1 MASLRVIR
9 NSVSESNQIR
19 TRTARFANKNF
30 VPALLASWVS
40 NSGRNFRGTCVP
52 AAPAGSLALALGSAR
67 EDLQEVQGM
76 DSSMI
81 TGLALFLFVAGV
93 LIYTV
98 ILYNGLVRLRNEN
111 DRAWANIDVLLKQR
125 HDEIPNL
132 VETVK
137 GYMQHE
143 QQTLLAVTQARTAS
157 INAASIGQ
165 KALADLTM
173 ASALHG
179 LFAVAENY
187 PQLKANQNF
196 LKLQN
201 RISELEERI
210 ADRREFF
217 NDDINHYNT
226 RIGQIPDVFVA
237 SFMILKPRQMF
248 QVSDEDRKQLEVKF
262 QGQGATGP

>member
-1 MASLRVIR
+1 
-9 NSVSESNQIR
+9 
-19 TRTARFANKNF
+19 
-30 VPALLASWVS
+30 
-40 NSGRNFRGTCVP
+40 
-52 AAPAGSLALALGSAR
+52 
-67 EDLQEVQGM
+67 M
-76 DSSMI
+76 DSSII
-81 TGLALFLFVAGV
+81 TGLAFFLFLAGA

-143 QQTLLAVTQARTAS
+143 QQTLLAVTQARAVS

-165 KALADLTM
+165 KAVADLSM
-173 ASALHG
+173 ASALRG

-217 NDDINHYNT
+217 NDDVNSYNT
-226 RIGQIPDVFVA
+226 RIGQIPEVFLA
-237 SFMILKPRQMF
+237 SFMELKPRSMF
-248 QVSDEDRKQLEVKF
+248 KVSDEDRKLVEVKF
-262 QGQGATGP
+262 QGAAGA

>member
-1 MASLRVIR
+1 L
-9 NSVSESNQIR
+9 
-19 TRTARFANKNF
+19 
-30 VPALLASWVS
+30 
-40 NSGRNFRGTCVP
+40 
-52 AAPAGSLALALGSAR
+52 
-67 EDLQEVQGM
+67 
-76 DSSMI
+76 DSSTI
-81 TGLALFLFVAGV
+81 TGLAFLFFIAGV
-93 LIYTV
+93 LIYSV

-143 QQTLLAVTQARTAS
+143 QQTLLAVTQARSAS
-157 INAASIGQ
+157 MNASSVGQ
-165 KALADLTM
+165 KAIADLQM
-173 ASALHG
+173 ASAVRG

-187 PQLKANQNF
+187 PQLRANENF
-196 LKLQN
+196 LELQN

-217 NDDINHYNT
+217 NDDVATYNT

-237 SFMILKPRQMF
+237 SFMSLKPREMF
-248 QVSDEDRKQLEVKF
+248 KVSEADRRQVEVSF
-262 QGQGATGP
+262 QDKGAARA

>member
-1 MASLRVIR
+1 MWGRTHS
-9 NSVSESNQIR
+9 SVPR
-19 TRTARFANKNF
+19 K
-30 VPALLASWVS
+30 PALSQS
-40 NSGRNFRGTCVP
+40 KGRSRAELFSQADATLP
-52 AAPAGSLALALGSAR
+52 ALAYPSC
-67 EDLQEVQGM
+67 DWHFNPM
-76 DSSMI
+76 DSSAI
-81 TGLALFLFVAGV
+81 TGLAFFLFVAGV
-93 LIYTV
+93 LTYAI

-143 QQTLLAVTQARTAS
+143 QQTLLAVTQARTS
-157 INAASIGQ
+157 SMNAASIGQ
-165 KALADLTM
+165 KAVADVQM
-173 ASALHG
+173 ASALRG

-187 PQLKANQNF
+187 PQLTANENF

-201 RISELEERI
+201 RITELEERI

-217 NDDINHYNT
+217 NDDVNTYNT

-237 SFMILKPRQMF
+237 SFMNLKPRQMF
-248 QVSDEDRKQLEVKF
+248 KVSDEDRKLVEIKF
-262 QGQGATGP
+262 QNQGAAGA

>member
-1 MASLRVIR
+1 M
-9 NSVSESNQIR
+9 
-19 TRTARFANKNF
+19 
-30 VPALLASWVS
+30 
-40 NSGRNFRGTCVP
+40 G
-52 AAPAGSLALALGSAR
+52 GSI
-67 EDLQEVQGM
+67 
-76 DSSMI
+76 I
-81 TGLALFLFVAGV
+81 TGLAFFLFAAGV

-143 QQTLLAVTQARTAS
+143 QQTLLAVTEARAS
-157 INAASIGQ
+157 SMSASGVGQ
-165 KALADLTM
+165 KAVADLQV
-173 ASALHG
+173 ASALRG

-201 RISELEERI
+201 RITELEERI

-217 NDDINHYNT
+217 NDDVNTYNT
-226 RIGQIPDVFVA
+226 RIGQIPEVFVA
-237 SFMILKPRQMF
+237 SFMALKPRQMF
-248 QVSDEDRKQLEVKF
+248 QVSDEERKLVEVRF
-262 QGQGATGP
+262 QGQGAAGA

>member
-1 MASLRVIR
+1 MGGGVI
-9 NSVSESNQIR
+9 EG
-19 TRTARFANKNF
+19 AAF
-30 VPALLASWVS
+30 LLFIV
-40 NSGRNFRGTCVP
+40 GVCVY
-52 AAPAGSLALALGSAR
+52 A
-67 EDLQEVQGM
+67 
-76 DSSMI
+76 
-81 TGLALFLFVAGV
+81 
-93 LIYTV
+93 V
-98 ILYNGLVRLRNEN
+98 ILYNELVRLRNDN

-143 QQTLLAVTQARTAS
+143 QQTLLAVTQARAAS
-157 INAASIGQ
+157 MNAASIAQ
-165 KALADLTM
+165 KAVADLRVET
-173 ASALHG
+173 ALRS

-187 PQLKANQNF
+187 PQLKANENF

-217 NDDINHYNT
+217 NDDVNTYNT

-237 SFMILKPRQMF
+237 SFLSLKPRTF
-248 QVSDEDRKQLEVKF
+248 FKVSDEDRKQLEVKF
-262 QGQGATGP
+262 VNGQSSGA

>member
-1 MASLRVIR
+1 
-9 NSVSESNQIR
+9 
-19 TRTARFANKNF
+19 
-30 VPALLASWVS
+30 
-40 NSGRNFRGTCVP
+40 
-52 AAPAGSLALALGSAR
+52 
-67 EDLQEVQGM
+67 M
-76 DSSMI
+76 DSSII
-81 TGLALFLFVAGV
+81 TSLAFFLFVAGG

-111 DRAWANIDVLLKQR
+111 DRSWANIDVLLKQR
-125 HDEIPNL
+125 HDEVPNL

-137 GYMQHE
+137 AYMQHE
-143 QQTLLAVTQARTAS
+143 QQTLLAVTQARAAS
-157 INAASIGQ
+157 MNAASIGQ
-165 KALADLTM
+165 KAVADLKM

-217 NDDINHYNT
+217 NDDVNSYNT
-226 RIGQIPDVFVA
+226 RIAQIPDVFVA
-237 SFMILKPRQMF
+237 GFMNLKPRAF
-248 QVSDEDRKQLEVKF
+248 FKVSEEDRKLVEVSF
-262 QGQGATGP
+262 QGQGAAGA